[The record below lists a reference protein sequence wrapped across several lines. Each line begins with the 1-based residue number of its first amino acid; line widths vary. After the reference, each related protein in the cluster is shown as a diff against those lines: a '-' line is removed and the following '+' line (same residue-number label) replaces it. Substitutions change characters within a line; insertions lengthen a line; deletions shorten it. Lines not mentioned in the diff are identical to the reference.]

1 MTLADEFVG
10 KDCYFSPESTKT
22 AGWIKE
28 RQMMETWLG
37 LLKQTKNFL
46 GCKLKC
52 FWRYKITTAF
62 LNRIFF
68 SSSKHFRCHNRPA
81 YTSKYM
87 THHVFELRDKDLDT
101 RDLRSHEGNLSS
113 CENEQDSNTWRLRY
127 RGSAPPA
134 DLSSQYTRR
143 RWRYTRGYVKHH
155 IYVWIR

>member
-68 SSSKHFRCHNRPA
+68 SVENILGVIIDQLIQVNIWRIMYLNCGIKI
-81 YTSKYM
+81 YT
-87 THHVFELRDKDLDT
+87 ER
-101 RDLRSHEGNLSS
+101 
-113 CENEQDSNTWRLRY
+113 
-127 RGSAPPA
+127 
-134 DLSSQYTRR
+134 SSQS
-143 RWRYTRGYVKHH
+143 WRQLRQLRKWTGFEPMTSPIPVQSSTSWSEFA
-155 IYVWIR
+155 IYP